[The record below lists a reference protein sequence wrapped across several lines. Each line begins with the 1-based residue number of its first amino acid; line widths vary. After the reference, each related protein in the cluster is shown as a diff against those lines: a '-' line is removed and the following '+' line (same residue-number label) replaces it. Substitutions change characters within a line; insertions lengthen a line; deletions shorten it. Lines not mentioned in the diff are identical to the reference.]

1 MNVGAFDRD
10 NEDNTSLIM
19 GNEMALKR
27 VTVQDEAK
35 LKRMKNNEEPE
46 GTSEGKWKKNERK

>member
-1 MNVGAFDRD
+1 MTTGITKHKSRKMNVGAFDTD

-27 VTVQDEAK
+27 VTAQDEAK
-35 LKRMKNNEEPE
+35 VKEENEE
-46 GTSEGKWKKNERK
+46 